1 MTITILHKYL
11 YHDIKQLTTRY
22 AEARN
27 MDAETRDMA
36 QIGDGQSD
44 KELIMR
50 LIITGVS
57 KMKRLLKDKLVLA
70 STDADDKL
78 PKEKESWSFPFK
90 DETEADGESLAGLM
104 HWFVVR
110 TAVYEWCA
118 MFSPN
123 DMAAAKLDADETKN
137 DLDDILSASMPMKE
151 KKERLTEDW
160 PAEIEYT
167 YSNE

>member
-1 MTITILHKYL
+1 MTITLLHKYL

-57 KMKRLLKDKLVLA
+57 RMRRLIKDKLVTTG
-70 STDADDKL
+70 TDADDKL
-78 PKEKESWSFPFK
+78 PKEKESWSFKFK
-90 DETEADGESLAGLM
+90 DETEADGETLAGLM

-110 TAVYEWCA
+110 TAVCE
-118 MFSPN
+118 
-123 DMAAAKLDADETKN
+123 
-137 DLDDILSASMPMKE
+137 
-151 KKERLTEDW
+151 
-160 PAEIEYT
+160 
-167 YSNE
+167 

>member
-50 LIITGVS
+50 LIITGIS
-57 KMKRLLKDKLVLA
+57 RMKRLIKDKLA
-70 STDADDKL
+70 TAGTDADDKL
-78 PKEKESWSFPFK
+78 PKEKESWSFQFK
-90 DETEADGESLAGLM
+90 DETDADGEALAGLM
-104 HWFVVR
+104 HWFIVR

-123 DMAAAKLDADETKN
+123 DMAAAKMDTDETKN
-137 DLDDILSASMPMKE
+137 DLDDILSESMPMKE
-151 KKERLTEDW
+151 KKEMLTEDW
-160 PAEIEYT
+160 QAEIEYT

>member
-1 MTITILHKYL
+1 MTITLIHKYL

-57 KMKRLLKDKLVLA
+57 RMRRLIKDKLVQA
-70 STDADDKL
+70 NTDADDKL
-78 PKEKESWSFPFK
+78 PKESFKFK
-90 DETEADGESLAGLM
+90 DETESDGEALAGLM

-137 DLDDILSASMPMKE
+137 ELDDILSASMPMKE

>member
-1 MTITILHKYL
+1 
-11 YHDIKQLTTRY
+11 
-22 AEARN
+22 
-27 MDAETRDMA
+27 
-36 QIGDGQSD
+36 
-44 KELIMR
+44 
-50 LIITGVS
+50 
-57 KMKRLLKDKLVLA
+57 
-70 STDADDKL
+70 
-78 PKEKESWSFPFK
+78 
-90 DETEADGESLAGLM
+90 M

-110 TAVYEWCA
+110 IAVCEWCD

-151 KKERLTEDW
+151 KKEMLTDDW

>member
-1 MTITILHKYL
+1 MTITLLHKYL

-57 KMKRLLKDKLVLA
+57 RMKRLIKDKLA
-70 STDADDKL
+70 TAGTDADDKL
-78 PKEKESWSFPFK
+78 PREKESWSFQFK
-90 DETEADGESLAGLM
+90 DETEADGEALAGLM
-104 HWFVVR
+104 HWLVVR
-110 TAVYEWCA
+110 TAAYDWCA

-137 DLDDILSASMPMKE
+137 DLDDLLSASMPMKD
-151 KKERLTEDW
+151 KKEMLTDDW

>member
-57 KMKRLLKDKLVLA
+57 RMKTV
-70 STDADDKL
+70 SYT
-78 PKEKESWSFPFK
+78 
-90 DETEADGESLAGLM
+90 
-104 HWFVVR
+104 H
-110 TAVYEWCA
+110 
-118 MFSPN
+118 SPSPR
-123 DMAAAKLDADETKN
+123 DRQKSRMPS
-137 DLDDILSASMPMKE
+137 SA
-151 KKERLTEDW
+151 
-160 PAEIEYT
+160 
-167 YSNE
+167 

>member
-50 LIITGVS
+50 LIITGV
-57 KMKRLLKDKLVLA
+57 
-70 STDADDKL
+70 
-78 PKEKESWSFPFK
+78 
-90 DETEADGESLAGLM
+90 
-104 HWFVVR
+104 
-110 TAVYEWCA
+110 
-118 MFSPN
+118 
-123 DMAAAKLDADETKN
+123 
-137 DLDDILSASMPMKE
+137 
-151 KKERLTEDW
+151 
-160 PAEIEYT
+160 
-167 YSNE
+167 

>member
-11 YHDIKQLTTRY
+11 YHDIKQRTTRY
-22 AEARN
+22 AEGRN

-57 KMKRLLKDKLVLA
+57 RMKRLIKDKLA
-70 STDADDKL
+70 TAGTDADDKL
-78 PKEKESWSFPFK
+78 PKEKESWSFQFK
-90 DETEADGESLAGLM
+90 DETDADGEALAGLM

-110 TAVYEWCA
+110 TAVCEWCA

-151 KKERLTEDW
+151 KNEMLTEDW
-160 PAEIEYT
+160 RAEIEYT
-167 YSNE
+167 YNNE